1 MAAAEED
8 EEARALQVLSQGRK
22 RVKKLEEELDS
33 KNVELDS
40 KNVELES
47 KKRRVEELELQL
59 SQEQKEKERLQTVE
73 SDMLSVVKKLTVQ
86 HEEGVASTQKLVA
99 AMDVG
104 IREMEEV
111 LTHMKQMR
119 DAFKETGEML
129 AQNSMEAVARRV
141 AYKVATTQR

>member
-22 RVKKLEEELDS
+22 RVKKLEE
-33 KNVELDS
+33 ELDS